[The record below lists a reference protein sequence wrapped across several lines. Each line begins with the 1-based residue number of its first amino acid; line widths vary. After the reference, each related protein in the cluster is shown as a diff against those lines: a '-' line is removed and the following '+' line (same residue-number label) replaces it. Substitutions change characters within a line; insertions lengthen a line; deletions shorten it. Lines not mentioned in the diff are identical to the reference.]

1 MLALSTLY
9 NHNGSNRAI
18 QLLPLKNRR
27 RKKTGWGG
35 GGGGGEE
42 ERNCHDKNC
51 AAKCIL
57 IIFNSL
63 VIYFCLIVQG
73 LLTVGFLFQ
82 RCTCHSLCFCHLHS
96 TLFLLYSLFADTVE
110 MYLPPT
116 CNPKRN
122 CTCKLCN
129 CRRRCSLQLLITR
142 SASLQNKASRWDRVS
157 LNLNK
162 RQP

>member
-1 MLALSTLY
+1 MHLLR
-9 NHNGSNRAI
+9 NRSNVSVVDLVQPQR
-18 QLLPLKNRR
+18 LKPGNPVASPQEQ
-27 RKKTGWGG
+27 KKKNQEGG
-35 GGGGGEE
+35 GGGGREE

-82 RCTCHSLCFCHLHS
+82 RSTCHSLCFCRLHS
-96 TLFLLYSLFADTVE
+96 TLVLLYSLFADTVE

-129 CRRRCSLQLLITR
+129 CRR
-142 SASLQNKASRWDRVS
+142 
-157 LNLNK
+157 
-162 RQP
+162 